1 MLKLQTILFHKISIF
16 ILMFC
21 FINASSEALEYS
33 TSPQIAIDAQGNVA
47 TVWQS
52 LDSLSG
58 NNVIE
63 FRYYDSLST
72 TWSTEIIVSDPLLNS
87 YTPSLAIN
95 GKGDLVI
102 VWISSDV
109 DGISSLYASIKL
121 FQEAV
126 SAPTRVSLTTSLT
139 MDAYS
144 MDVNNNGD
152 IVVSWTGF
160 FPPTYTS
167 VVRETRGNLDGTW
180 QAPRTL
186 SN

>member
-33 TSPQIAIDAQGNVA
+33 ISPQIAIDAQGNVA

-63 FRYYDSLST
+63 FKYYDSLSN
-72 TWSTEIIVSDPLLNS
+72 TWSTEIIVSDSLVNS
-87 YTPSLAIN
+87 YAPRLAIN
-95 GKGDLVI
+95 GNGDLVI
-102 VWISSDV
+102 IWISMDA
-109 DGISSLYASIKL
+109 DGICSLYASIKL

-126 SAPTRVSLTTSLT
+126 SAPTRVSLTTPLT

-144 MDVNNNGD
+144 VAVNNNGD
-152 IVVSWTGF
+152 IIVSWIAF
-160 FPPTYTS
+160 FPPNYTS